1 MTFVATLGSLP
12 TRIKLIAGLAVA
24 VAALLVAG
32 VPWSAFVPFAG
43 VAACLGMHLF
53 MGHGDH
59 HSAQVAHSP
68 ETDRGAV
75 RVEIPAPDR

>member
-1 MTFVATLGSLP
+1 MTFVAALGSLP
-12 TRIKLIAGLAVA
+12 ARVKLIAGLAVA

-32 VPWSAFVPFAG
+32 VPISSLVPFAG
-43 VAACLGMHLF
+43 VAGCLGMHLF

-59 HSAQVAHSP
+59 HSARVAHSP

-75 RVEIPAPDR
+75 PVELAALDR